1 MEDNLVTLTMRK
13 VQAIASA
20 RALGTS
26 LATSDMIIDDSCSTC

>member
-1 MEDNLVTLTMRK
+1 MEDNLVASTLRK

-26 LATSDMIIDDSCSTC
+26 LATMDMITDDSCLTR